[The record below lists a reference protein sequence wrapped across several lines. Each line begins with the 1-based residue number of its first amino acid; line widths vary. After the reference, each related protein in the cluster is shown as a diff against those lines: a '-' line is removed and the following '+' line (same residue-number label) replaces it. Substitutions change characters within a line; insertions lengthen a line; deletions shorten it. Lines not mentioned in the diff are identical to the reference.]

1 MSLRFH
7 PSRRGWVAQEVA
19 AGWLPRPAATVYS
32 KTDLGIAGIQDPNSQ
47 PRTVTQSWPFTNSGY
62 KVLAYA
68 NNRWFLIQQQWQPG
82 TPTIILPDSDSVRV
96 EVAGT

>member
-1 MSLRFH
+1 M
-7 PSRRGWVAQEVA
+7 A
-19 AGWLPRPAATVYS
+19 AAPCCHRHS

-47 PRTVTQSWPFTNSGY
+47 RRAVTQSWPFTNSGY